1 MRVQN
6 AGRKKGTPKT
16 GGRQK
21 GVPNHVTTSLRDAI
35 MHAFDTVGGEAYL
48 VRVARSNPT
57 VFCTLLARIL
67 PLQLSSLGPGVQR
80 GQPAPQAPAPSS
92 APPANGQSQLA
103 ALLARMQK
111 SGQSQ
116 QGGGLLGNL
125 LFGRQGIMGM
135 FPQQIQQS
143 GLIVVMKFRD

>member
-21 GVPNHVTTSLRDAI
+21 GVRNHVTTSLRDAI
-35 MHAFDTVGGEAYL
+35 IHAFDTVGGEAYL

-67 PLQLSSLGPGVQR
+67 PLQLSAAAAREGASSPASRIAETLDLLRNRLGPAQLQYFAEVER
-80 GQPAPQAPAPSS
+80 GREQE
-92 APPANGQSQLA
+92 QLA
-103 ALLARMQK
+103 TPLEGRGSRKPRKNVSALRAGDQ
-111 SGQSQ
+111 
-116 QGGGLLGNL
+116 
-125 LFGRQGIMGM
+125 
-135 FPQQIQQS
+135 P
-143 GLIVVMKFRD
+143 